1 MKKIILIALTI
12 TATLLIA
19 GSGVTLLSS
28 FSSVHS
34 YNEKRQETSV
44 YICISKNAVAY
55 HVNQNCR
62 GLNKC
67 THEIKNVTISEA
79 KKKGYRACKI
89 CSRSYSSN

>member
-12 TATLLIA
+12 AVTLLIA
-19 GSGVTLLSS
+19 FSGITFLSS
-28 FSSVHS
+28 FKSVYS
-34 YNEKRQETSV
+34 TKEIKQETSV

-89 CSRSYSSN
+89 CSRS